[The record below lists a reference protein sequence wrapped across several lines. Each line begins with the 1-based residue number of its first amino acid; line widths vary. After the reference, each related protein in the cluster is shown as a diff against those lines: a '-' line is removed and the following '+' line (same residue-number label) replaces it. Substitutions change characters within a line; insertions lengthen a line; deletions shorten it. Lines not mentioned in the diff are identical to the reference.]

1 MYQIW
6 QASIIWFLFLSFGI
20 GLQGP
25 CVTVQAELS
34 ILSRRQTKQKFMQ
47 NQVKSLERKS
57 LLIFFIFVFLCW
69 LASLIIYV
77 LVVLYG
83 DPDVEIVSGVNW
95 SSSCLAM

>member
-1 MYQIW
+1 MKEGLGTNEIKNNGNTTLIESMYQIW

-57 LLIFFIFVFLCW
+57 LLIFFIFVFLC
-69 LASLIIYV
+69 
-77 LVVLYG
+77 
-83 DPDVEIVSGVNW
+83 
-95 SSSCLAM
+95 

>member
-1 MYQIW
+1 MKEGLGTNEIKNNGNTTLIESMYQIW

-34 ILSRRQTKQKFMQ
+34 IPSRRQTKQKFMQ

-57 LLIFFIFVFLCW
+57 LLIFFIFVFLC
-69 LASLIIYV
+69 
-77 LVVLYG
+77 
-83 DPDVEIVSGVNW
+83 
-95 SSSCLAM
+95 